1 MKKVLHIISS
11 PRGEASFS
19 IKLGNA
25 VVEKLLARFP
35 GSEVKS
41 VNLLEGGVPHLE
53 QTHLASFFTPAD
65 QRNADSLAAVKY
77 SDEAI
82 QDIIDADILV
92 IGAPLYNFG
101 VHSSLKAWI
110 DQIIR
115 AGITFSHSEKGAEGL
130 IKGKKVYIAMSSG
143 GIYSEG
149 PWQSYDFVVPYLK
162 HVLGFIGLTD
172 ITVFRVEG
180 TNIPGTKE
188 TALEKGIE
196 SVVI

>member
-35 GSEVKS
+35 GSTVKS
-41 VNLLEGGVPHLE
+41 INLVDRQVPHLE
-53 QTHLASFFTPAD
+53 QTHLASFYTPAD

>member
-65 QRNADSLAAVKY
+65 QRDADSLAAVKY